1 MMFYRLLI
9 LSISIFSLN
18 ASAQVDQFS
27 SFIPHGQATILQQE
41 ASRGDYTIALGIH
54 RKRNNRWFLE
64 DKQRVQGQIKRITLE
79 LPRDF
84 QEQEVF
90 DYYRNQLP
98 INAEQLFSCE
108 QRRCG
113 ESNNWAN
120 DYFGVKQL
128 YGANGSQLL
137 AVYRLLAGNE
147 TAEQYVTI
155 YTVRRG
161 NRRLYTQ
168 LDVVTVNP

>member
-1 MMFYRLLI
+1 MFYRLLI
-9 LSISIFSLN
+9 SSVFLLCLGS
-18 ASAQVDQFS
+18 SAQAESVFS
-27 SFIPHGQATILQQE
+27 FALHNQATVLE
-41 ASRGDYTIALGIH
+41 EEVTKGDYTIALGIH
-54 RKRNNRWFLE
+54 RKSNNRWFLE
-64 DKQRVQGQIKRITLE
+64 NKQRVQGEINRITLE

-90 DYYRNQLP
+90 EFYQQQVPQSVKLV
-98 INAEQLFSCE
+98 FSCE
-108 QRRCG
+108 LRRCG

-128 YGANGSQLL
+128 YGANGSQYL
-137 AVYRLLAGNE
+137 AIYHLMG
-147 TAEQYVTI
+147 TAEVADQYFTI

-168 LDVVTVNP
+168 LETVVVNP